1 MKTVMTVVG
10 ARPQFIKAATVSRA
24 IGQTTELPV
33 ALPLHP
39 RTHQRL
45 INAGAMSLSDGLTIL
60 PPAGYLDMILLKR
73 GTTVVATDSGGV
85 KKEAYFHGVPS
96 VTLRDEA
103 EWQELVDLG
112 WNRLAPRGSAD
123 IVEQLLAAV
132 DCTGEE
138 AAPYDDGR
146 AAGHIVEA
154 LRTMG

>member
-1 MKTVMTVVG
+1 MKTVITVVG
-10 ARPQFIKAATVSRA
+10 ARPQFIKAATVSRV

-45 INAGAMSLSDGLTIL
+45 IKAGAVSLTDGLTIL
-60 PPAGYLDMILLKR
+60 PPVGYLDVILLER
-73 GTTVVATDSGGV
+73 GATVVATDSGGV
-85 KKEAYFHGVPS
+85 QKEAYFHGVPC
-96 VTLRDEA
+96 VTLRDET

-112 WNRLAPRGSAD
+112 WNRLAQRGLAD

-132 DCTGEE
+132 GCTGEE
-138 AAPYDDGR
+138 AAPYGAGR

-154 LRTMG
+154 LRTKG